1 MTERRPVTISIAQFN
16 AQDDDKAGNL
26 AKAERFLDEAGSRKS
41 DIVVLPELFTGTGFS
56 GGKAHEALAEAIPG
70 PTFEM
75 MAAAARRHAMYV
87 TGSFYERGKDGRFYN
102 TAPVIAPGGDLLGC
116 YRKTHLFDVPNR
128 TDLAPG
134 IMESKKVSAGSELQ
148 LYDTNLCRF
157 GVGIC
162 ADIRFP
168 EMFRA
173 YARAGA
179 ELILLPTAFLAP
191 RFDHWDFLL
200 KARATDHQMFIAA
213 SGMTGKEKVTGIG
226 FIGRSTVV
234 DPWGVILAGAPDEEA
249 LLTTTIDLDQVRR
262 VRNWWPLNDQVRDDL
277 YAKVAVKGAVK
288 VAGV

>member
-1 MTERRPVTISIAQFN
+1 MTDARPVTISIAQFN

-26 AKAERFLDEAGSRKS
+26 NRAAHYLDLAGARVS

-56 GGKAHEALAEAIPG
+56 SGDAHLTLAEPIEG
-70 PTFEM
+70 PTFQM
-75 MAAAARRHAMYV
+75 MSAAARRHAMYV
-87 TGSFYERGKDGRFYN
+87 TGSFYERGPDGRIYN
-102 TAPVIAPGGDLLGC
+102 TAPVIGPAGDLLGS

-128 TDLAPG
+128 TDLPPG
-134 IMESKKVSAGSELQ
+134 IMESKKVSPGAELQ

-157 GVGIC
+157 GIGIC

-173 YARAGA
+173 YALAGA
-179 ELILLPTAFLAP
+179 ELILLPTAFLSP

-213 SGMTGKEKVTGIG
+213 SGMTGREKVTGIG
-226 FIGRSTVV
+226 FIGRSAVV

-249 LLTTTIDLDQVRR
+249 MLTTTIDLDQVRR
-262 VRNWWPLNDQVRDDL
+262 VRNWWPLNEQIRPDL
-277 YAKVAVKGAVK
+277 YGRVAVKTVRA
-288 VAGV
+288 

>member
-1 MTERRPVTISIAQFN
+1 MTDARPVTISIAQFN
-16 AQDDDKAGNL
+16 AQDDDKPGNL
-26 AKAERFLDEAGSRKS
+26 NRAAHFLDLAGARHS

-56 GGKAHEALAEAIPG
+56 SGDAHLALAEPIPG
-70 PTFEM
+70 PTFQM

-87 TGSFYERGKDGRFYN
+87 TGSFYERGQDGRIHN
-102 TAPVIAPGGDLLGC
+102 TAPVIGPGGDLLGS

-128 TDLAPG
+128 TDLPPG
-134 IMESKKVSAGSELQ
+134 IMESKKVSPGAELQ

-157 GVGIC
+157 GIGIC

-173 YARAGA
+173 YALAGA
-179 ELILLPTAFLAP
+179 ELILLPTAFLSP

-213 SGMTGKEKVTGIG
+213 SGMTGREKVTGIG
-226 FIGRSTVV
+226 FIGRSAVV

-249 LLTTTIDLDQVRR
+249 MLTTTIDLDQVRR
-262 VRNWWPLNDQVRDDL
+262 VRNWWPLNDQIRPDL
-277 YAKVAVKGAVK
+277 YGKVAVHKMTAC
-288 VAGV
+288 

>member
-1 MTERRPVTISIAQFN
+1 MTDARPITISIAQFN

-26 AKAERFLDEAGSRKS
+26 ARAAHYLDLAGSRGS

-56 GGKAHEALAEAIPG
+56 SGDAHMVLAEPIPG
-70 PTFEM
+70 PTLEM
-75 MAAAARRHAMYV
+75 MAAAARKHAMYV
-87 TGSFYERGKDGRFYN
+87 TGSFYERGSDGRLYN
-102 TAPVIAPGGDLLGC
+102 TAPVVGPAGELLGC

-128 TDLAPG
+128 TDLPPG
-134 IMESKKVSAGSELQ
+134 IMESKKVSPGAELQ

-157 GVGIC
+157 GIGIC

-173 YARAGA
+173 YAKAGA
-179 ELILLPTAFLAP
+179 ELILLPTAFLSP

-213 SGMTGKEKVTGIG
+213 SGMTGREKVTGIG
-226 FIGRSTVV
+226 FIGRSAVV

-262 VRNWWPLNDQVRDDL
+262 VRNWWPLNDQTRPDV
-277 YAKVAVKGAVK
+277 YAKVTVKATIP
-288 VAGV
+288 A

>member
-1 MTERRPVTISIAQFN
+1 MEMNEARPVTISIAQFN
-16 AQDDDKAGNL
+16 AQDDEKPANL
-26 AKAERFLDEAGSRKS
+26 AKAKHYLDLAGARGSH
-41 DIVVLPELFTGTGFS
+41 IAVLPELFTGTGFS
-56 GGKAHEALAEAIPG
+56 SGDAHKALAESIPG
-70 PTFEM
+70 PTFDL
-75 MAAAARRHAMYV
+75 MAEAARRHAMYV
-87 TGSFYERGKDGRFYN
+87 TGSFYEKGADGRIYN

-128 TDLAPG
+128 TDLPPG
-134 IMESKKVSAGSELQ
+134 IMESAKVTPGKELQ

-157 GVGIC
+157 GIGIC

-179 ELILLPTAFLAP
+179 ELILLPTAFLSP

-213 SGMTGKEKVTGIG
+213 SGMTGREKVTGIG
-226 FIGRSTVV
+226 FIGRSSVV

-262 VRNWWPLNDQVRDDL
+262 VRNWWPLNDQIRPDL
-277 YAKVAVKGAVK
+277 YGAVAVKTSRP
-288 VAGV
+288 

>member
-1 MTERRPVTISIAQFN
+1 MSDARPVTISIAQFN
-16 AQDDDKAGNL
+16 AQDDDKSGNL
-26 AKAERFLDEAGSRKS
+26 VKAAHYLDLAGTRGSN
-41 DIVVLPELFTGTGFS
+41 IVVLPELFTGTGFS
-56 GGKAHEALAEAIPG
+56 SGTAHQALAEPIPG
-70 PTFEM
+70 PTLAM
-75 MAAAARRHAMYV
+75 MAAAARKHAMYV
-87 TGSFYERGKDGRFYN
+87 TGSFYEKGADGRIYN
-102 TAPVIAPGGDLLGC
+102 TAPVIGPGGDLLGC

-128 TDLAPG
+128 TDLPPG
-134 IMESKKVSAGSELQ
+134 IMESSKVTPGKELQ

-157 GVGIC
+157 GLGIC

-173 YARAGA
+173 YAKAGA
-179 ELILLPTAFLAP
+179 ELILLPTAFLSP

-249 LLTTTIDLDQVRR
+249 MLTTTIDLDQVRR
-262 VRNWWPLNDQVRDDL
+262 VRNWWPLNDQIRPDL
-277 YAKVAVKGAVK
+277 YGQVAVKTTRP
-288 VAGV
+288 

>member
-1 MTERRPVTISIAQFN
+1 MTEKRPVTISIAQFN
-16 AQDDDKAGNL
+16 AQDDEKAANL
-26 AKAERFLDEAGSRKS
+26 AKAERFLDEAGSRGS
-41 DIVVLPELFTGTGFS
+41 DITVLPELFTGTGFS
-56 GGKAHEALAEAIPG
+56 GGDAHEALAEPIPG
-70 PTFEM
+70 PTFQM
-75 MAAAARRHAMYV
+75 MAGAARRHAMYV
-87 TGSFYERGKDGRFYN
+87 TGSFYEKGTDGRFYN
-102 TAPVIAPGGDLLGC
+102 TAPVIGPGGDLLGC

-128 TDLAPG
+128 TDLPPG
-134 IMESKKVSAGSELQ
+134 IMESKKVSPGAELQ

-162 ADIRFP
+162 ADIRFA

-179 ELILLPTAFLAP
+179 ELILLPTAFLSP

-200 KARATDHQMFIAA
+200 KARATDNQMFIAA
-213 SGMTGKEKVTGIG
+213 SGMTGREKTSGIG

-277 YAKVAVKGAVK
+277 YARVSVKSSNA
-288 VAGV
+288 

>member
-1 MTERRPVTISIAQFN
+1 MTEARPVTVSIAQFN
-16 AQDDDKAGNL
+16 AQDDEKPGNL
-26 AKAERFLDEAGSRKS
+26 ARAAHYLELAGTRGSN
-41 DIVVLPELFTGTGFS
+41 IVVLPELFSGTGFS
-56 GGKAHEALAEAIPG
+56 SGDAHLSLAEPIPG
-70 PTFEM
+70 PTLAM
-75 MAAAARRHAMYV
+75 MASAARRHAMYV
-87 TGSFYERGKDGRFYN
+87 TGSFYERGADGRIYN
-102 TAPVIAPGGDLLGC
+102 TAPVLGPGGDLLGC

-128 TDLAPG
+128 TDLPPG
-134 IMESKKVSAGSELQ
+134 IMESKKVSPGAELQ

-157 GVGIC
+157 GLGIC

-173 YARAGA
+173 YAKAGA
-179 ELILLPTAFLAP
+179 ELILLPTAFLSP

-213 SGMTGKEKVTGIG
+213 SGMTGREKVTGIG

-262 VRNWWPLNDQVRDDL
+262 VRNWWPLNEQIRPEL
-277 YAKVAVKGAVK
+277 YGKVAVKSMTAS
-288 VAGV
+288 

>member
-1 MTERRPVTISIAQFN
+1 MSEARPVTISIAQFN
-16 AQDDDKAGNL
+16 AQDDDKPGNL
-26 AKAERFLDEAGSRKS
+26 ARAAHYLDLAGARGS

-56 GGKAHEALAEAIPG
+56 SGDAHQALAEPVPG
-70 PTFEM
+70 PTLEM
-75 MAAAARRHAMYV
+75 MASAARRHAMYV
-87 TGSFYERGKDGRFYN
+87 TGSFYEREADGRLFN
-102 TAPVIAPGGDLLGC
+102 TAPVIGPAGDLLGC

-128 TDLAPG
+128 TDLPPG
-134 IMESKKVSAGSELQ
+134 IMESKKVAAGAELQ

-157 GVGIC
+157 GIGIC

-173 YARAGA
+173 YALAGA
-179 ELILLPTAFLAP
+179 ELILLPTAFLSP

-213 SGMTGKEKVTGIG
+213 SGMTGREKVTGIG
-226 FIGRSTVV
+226 FIGRSAVV

-262 VRNWWPLNDQVRDDL
+262 VRNWWPLNDQIRPDL
-277 YAKVAVKGAVK
+277 YGKVTVKTTRA
-288 VAGV
+288 A